1 MRDTKD
7 RERVLLVDVSTA
19 LNSALAVGM
28 VEAFATR
35 FADPPE
41 RIQFGMPHLKKVN
54 LNAGPIL
61 LTPGVL
67 TKIRQILRGSGFV
80 IDTVYSKVPQTQM
93 AALDEGYF
101 VRDSLMSDAAQEAT
115 EMFSGLTEDQAY
127 NEVLLKER
135 IREKMASLD
144 AVLDTRKPASRGV
157 GVSESFSP
165 QPHSVELP
173 HTDMPKL
180 QSYGSYLDGLKL
192 PENKAGKSQLSEYAQ
207 PDEQETAYTS
217 LNNKP
222 LSGYAT
228 TPHETAVSSQPISQ
242 SAITQGSPQKTAAS
256 ETKREGYT
264 PSRLLDRLQEIQN
277 LQAEINAAAERQ
289 QAESVIEAPAPE
301 KTSVIERRSG
311 YESRVQNMGQ
321 NALGIEASV
330 SMPKS
335 PPTQP
340 KETYKTQAQIDLPPG
355 VTQNTLKA
363 SDIADVDLPYVLQP
377 KVTVPTLLVKQNL
390 RSGQVLRYDG
400 HIVVLG
406 DVHAGA
412 EISATGDVVVWGE
425 LKGIAHAGSK
435 GNGRSEIRAL
445 RIEAIQLRIADFIAR
460 RPDRIYYHKDQL
472 DTFRTGEVARVADG
486 EIKIFQD
493 VI

>member
-41 RIQFGMPHLKKVN
+41 RIQFGMPQLRKVN
-54 LNAGPIL
+54 LNAGPLL

-80 IDTVYSKVPQTQM
+80 VDTVYSKVPQTQM

-115 EMFSGLTEDQAY
+115 EMFTGLTDDQAY
-127 NEVLLKER
+127 NEALLKDR

-144 AVLDTRKPASRGV
+144 AVLDTRKPASTRNV
-157 GVSESFSP
+157 GYSAEP
-165 QPHSVELP
+165 LPPPAHSAELP
-173 HTDMPKL
+173 PIK
-180 QSYGSYLDGLKL
+180 SYGSYLDAL
-192 PENKAGKSQLSEYAQ
+192 NLSEKYSEKYLDNPTVQ
-207 PDEQETAYTS
+207 PETT
-217 LNNKP
+217 
-222 LSGYAT
+222 
-228 TPHETAVSSQPISQ
+228 VSSQQISQ
-242 SAITQGSPQKTAAS
+242 PIPQQPAPPQA
-256 ETKREGYT
+256 KREGYT

-289 QAESVIEAPAPE
+289 QLESVQQQPVLNNPVI
-301 KTSVIERRSG
+301 KTPSVETRSG
-311 YESRVQNMGQ
+311 YESRLQTMGYTT
-321 NALGIEASV
+321 AGIEASV
-330 SMPKS
+330 SLPLPPARPSKDLQPEAYLKEPVKSHSKPELPK
-335 PPTQP
+335 
-340 KETYKTQAQIDLPPG
+340 IDLPPG
-355 VTQNTLKA
+355 VAQNTLKA
-363 SDIADVDLPYVLQP
+363 ADIADVDLPYVLQP

-493 VI
+493 AL